1 MDRVA
6 EAFPMAASAV
16 LVIVVA
22 AGEASSAAASGMLA
36 AAESALAAGT
46 SARLVEVSYPSDGAA
61 LRVEDEVGARAS
73 VALVWEDAARLR
85 ARVRLHVA
93 QTDRWTDRLIK
104 FSAADSAHE
113 RGRTLGLAVVTMWPE
128 GAAVPRAGS
137 PAAPRPPPVA
147 PLPTAAT
154 ARGDSGREER
164 ARVVAPPPPASTPAA
179 ASETRDAAARPE
191 RVATVAPPE
200 RTELAVE
207 PVRRARVT
215 PREPPVSALPRHAL
229 EVGAVASS
237 GVMGAAT
244 GYGGVLD
251 GALFVDPALSLRAGI
266 GLRVGPV
273 PELPGSDVTAS
284 IGAGLEWW
292 PRPTTSRRRLALGL
306 RAGVLLIR
314 HQVFATA
321 ADGGTESYGRFV
333 PAAELMPLLAW
344 ALSDGVEVLFGAGA
358 EVAFGTTDIRRGPE
372 LEVVA
377 RIPPVRV
384 LGQAG
389 LRFRF

>member
-22 AGEASSAAASGMLA
+22 AGEASSAATSGMLA
-36 AAESALAAGT
+36 AADSALAAGT
-46 SARLVEVSYPSDGAA
+46 SVRLVEVSYPSDGAA
-61 LRVEDEVGARAS
+61 LRVEDELGARAS

-93 QTDRWTDRLIK
+93 QTDRWTDRVIK

-137 PAAPRPPPVA
+137 AAAPRPPPVA
-147 PLPTAAT
+147 PPPTAAT
-154 ARGDSGREER
+154 ARGDRGSEEGARE
-164 ARVVAPPPPASTPAA
+164 VAPPPAPRPAA

-200 RTELAVE
+200 RTDLAVE
-207 PVRRARVT
+207 PVRRARAT
-215 PREPPVSALPRHAL
+215 PPQPPGAALPRHAL
-229 EVGAVASS
+229 EIGAVASS

-251 GALFVDPALSLRAGI
+251 GALFVDPAVSLRAGI

-273 PELPGSDVTAS
+273 PDLPGTDVVAS

-292 PRPTTSRRRLALGL
+292 PRPTTSRRRLAVGV
-306 RAGVLLIR
+306 RAGMLLIR
-314 HQVFATA
+314 HQVFATVA
-321 ADGGTESYGRFV
+321 AGGTESYGRFV

-344 ALSDGVEVLFGAGA
+344 ALSDGLEVLFGAGA

-372 LEVVA
+372 LEVVT